1 MWIEFSQDNMK
12 YLNTFES
19 FVNEGRPFFQDTPNE
34 FAYLDFKKWAYKKR
48 GDIKN
53 RLKDIDDGSF
63 FFIELKKIWM
73 DWANKN
79 AKQWSYVHSTPVAEK
94 DFGRALAV
102 MMKDDNLIIK
112 KAGNKLTDL
121 R

>member
-1 MWIEFSQDNMK
+1 MK
-12 YLNTFES
+12 YIKTKDQFL
-19 FVNEGRPFFQDTPNE
+19 NEGRPFFQDTPNE

-79 AKQWSYVHSTPVAEK
+79 TKQWSYVHSTPVAQK
-94 DFGRALAV
+94 DFGRAIAV

-112 KAGNKLTDL
+112 TARNKLTEI

>member
-1 MWIEFSQDNMK
+1 
-12 YLNTFES
+12 
-19 FVNEGRPFFQDTPNE
+19 
-34 FAYLDFKKWAYKKR
+34 
-48 GDIKN
+48 
-53 RLKDIDDGSF
+53 
-63 FFIELKKIWM
+63 M